1 MEDLIKLAIISIII
15 TIANIY
21 IYIYTEHRRIKTIL
35 VFPFTDEQDVQTGR
49 TALIFFFFKGMQK
62 GKPQTKHSEDKLIS

>member
-49 TALIFFFFKGMQK
+49 TALIFFFFLRECKK
-62 GKPQTKHSEDKLIS
+62 ENRKLNIQRIN